1 MSEHP
6 PAATPD
12 LRCPVCWDPLTA
24 LLAYTG
30 HGYSEHRDHTGY
42 ECDNFRCGAEWD
54 AAGRNTVPS
63 MLISSPAVTDADTAQ
78 PSENRR

>member
-1 MSEHP
+1 LVCTFCEGQISPTLEY
-6 PAATPD
+6 TP
-12 LRCPVCWDPLTA
+12 RP
-24 LLAYTG
+24 
-30 HGYSEHRDHTGY
+30 YSEHRDHTGY

-78 PSENRR
+78 PSENRRYGSVEEDA